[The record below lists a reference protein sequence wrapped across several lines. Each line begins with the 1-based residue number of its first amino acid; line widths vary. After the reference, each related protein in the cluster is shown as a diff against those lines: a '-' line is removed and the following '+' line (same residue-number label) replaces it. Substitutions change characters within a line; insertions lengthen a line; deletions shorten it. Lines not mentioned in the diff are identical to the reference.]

1 MTEMFATMQD
11 SYYVGDLTERQAFVT
26 DEIKEE
32 MEDTVIPPTQK
43 AMLLRYIKAVCF
55 GTYVAAV
62 LLFTM
67 GVLAPEFDYF
77 QGVETLLKKEP
88 AILLVVAGI
97 TVSFGMVQLYRAV
110 KTDKP
115 HYMLSGMVFAL
126 FGAGMIIFTVTTLHW
141 TAVFYIATVAIVMWW
156 LQYCQLWEFDIMMDK
171 FMLQLKSEHNMYRLK
186 ARTGEEVLTQPA
198 MGSMLNFLELR
209 WIFGCTTHK
218 TRERLDLE
226 AETNEFWGNFRLKDT
241 PENTEDQ
248 LIAAYR
254 YATDARGDRFKPLMG
269 DADPRRTE
277 GYEPFRET
285 FSFGRMM
292 AFMEGLTTQMS
303 WLASLAF
310 AGLELGK
317 LLRGESSVSETPRA
331 IAAIFAV
338 LTLMSFI
345 CNAYQTQNLL
355 TTSLGLPV
363 AEREWLAID
372 WMDQITDK
380 KLLRKQVTDE
390 MDSNRLNLTYFWLC
404 AAACSDSWG
413 AGVICKLCTNC
424 ALMTKLM
431 MEEGTAFEFIG
442 YYKAR
447 FALLIWGNVINTM
460 QVFFLSVM
468 AVMWFGCSGVE
479 SDQEMFWAGFVL
491 CICFLAAGLRIREAA
506 KLWVSMEA
514 HNSWQN
520 YVFGIMVVG
529 FGFVMLVLITCLV
542 PILLGNGNLFG
553 NCDRS
558 KIYSDL
564 FPELC
569 THATEQ
575 NAAAYWVIV
584 GSISVGIGLTIGA
597 FIFGTP
603 TVVFVRHENVR

>member
-32 MEDTVIPPTQK
+32 MEDAVIPPTQK
-43 AMLLRYIKAVCF
+43 AMLLRYIKAVSF
-55 GTYVAAV
+55 GTYVAGAS
-62 LLFTM
+62 LFTM
-67 GVLAPEFDYF
+67 GFLAPKFNYF
-77 QGVETLLKKEP
+77 EDAEHLLKSEP
-88 AILLVVAGI
+88 AILLIVAGI
-97 TVSFGMVQLYRAV
+97 TLSFGFVQLYRAV
-110 KTDKP
+110 KTAKP
-115 HYMLSGMVFAL
+115 HYMLSGIVFNL
-126 FGAGMIIFTVTTLHW
+126 FGVGMIIFAVTTLHW
-141 TAVFYIATVAIVMWW
+141 TGVFYIASVAICMWL
-156 LQYCQLWEFDIMMDK
+156 LQYCQLWEFDIMMEK
-171 FMLQLKSEHNMYRLK
+171 FLMQLKSEHNTYRMR

-198 MGSMLNFLELR
+198 MGSMLNFLELK

-218 TRERLDLE
+218 TREMLDLE
-226 AETNEFWGNFRLKDT
+226 AETNEFWGNFRLKDR
-241 PENTEDQ
+241 PDNTEDQ

-254 YATDARGDRFKPLMG
+254 FATDSSGTVQPLMG
-269 DADPRRTE
+269 PEDPRRTE

-285 FSFGRMM
+285 FSFGRLM

-303 WLASLAF
+303 WLTSLAF
-310 AGLELGK
+310 SGLELGK
-317 LLRGESSVSETPRA
+317 LLRGESSVEETPRA
-331 IAAIFAV
+331 IAAILAV

-345 CNAYQTQNLL
+345 CNAYQSQNLL
-355 TTSLGLPV
+355 TTALGLPV

-390 MDSNRLNLTYFWLC
+390 MEHNRLNLTYFWLC
-404 AAACSDSWG
+404 AAACADSWG
-413 AGVICKLCTNC
+413 AGIICKLCTNC

-447 FALLIWGNVINTM
+447 FALLIWGNVINGI
-460 QVFFLSVM
+460 QVFFLSLM
-468 AVMWFGCSGVE
+468 ATMWFGSSGVE

-514 HNSWQN
+514 HASWQN
-520 YVFGIMVVG
+520 YIFGVMVVS

-553 NCDRS
+553 NCERS
-558 KIYSDL
+558 QFYSDL

-569 THATEQ
+569 TRATEQ

-603 TVVFVRHENVR
+603 TVVFVRQRTS